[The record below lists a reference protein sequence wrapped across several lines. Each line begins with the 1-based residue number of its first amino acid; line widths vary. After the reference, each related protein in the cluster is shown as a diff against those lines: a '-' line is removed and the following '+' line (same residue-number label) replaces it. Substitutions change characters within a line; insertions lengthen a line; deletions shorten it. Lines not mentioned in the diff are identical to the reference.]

1 MALGD
6 ATLSVLVD
14 VDGVALHGGGE
25 THLPATLHA
34 MVWAGATPNPNP
46 NPNPNPDSNPYPSLD
61 PDPNPNPSLDPHH
74 SPLTTQPSPSPSPLT
89 IHPSPH
95 QVHAALST
103 AHAPRLVQL
112 VWLVPHAQHPAL
124 AEACDAEATRLE
136 AAARR
141 GAAVRYTGLEP

>member
-34 MVWAGATPNPNP
+34 MVRAGATPNPNP

-74 SPLTTQPSPSPSPLT
+74 SPLTTHPHRHHSRFTLALT
-89 IHPSPH
+89 RYTPRS
-95 QVHAALST
+95 
-103 AHAPRLVQL
+103 APRT
-112 VWLVPHAQHPAL
+112 PRA
-124 AEACDAEATRLE
+124 
-136 AAARR
+136 
-141 GAAVRYTGLEP
+141 